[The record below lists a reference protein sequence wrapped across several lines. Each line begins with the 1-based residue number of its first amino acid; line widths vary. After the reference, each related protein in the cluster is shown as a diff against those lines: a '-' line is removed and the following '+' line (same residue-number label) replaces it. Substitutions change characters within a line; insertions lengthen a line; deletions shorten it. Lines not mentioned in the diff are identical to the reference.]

1 MQFFASPTLL
11 SQWSIQGVTSD
22 AQARENALLSMSA
35 CAKALAPP
43 DATSGSD
50 DEDQVD
56 DDVAFLS
63 ALGNSTVP
71 VFLDPQ
77 VDTGG
82 SWGHV
87 C

>member
-1 MQFFASPTLL
+1 
-11 SQWSIQGVTSD
+11 
-22 AQARENALLSMSA
+22 MSA